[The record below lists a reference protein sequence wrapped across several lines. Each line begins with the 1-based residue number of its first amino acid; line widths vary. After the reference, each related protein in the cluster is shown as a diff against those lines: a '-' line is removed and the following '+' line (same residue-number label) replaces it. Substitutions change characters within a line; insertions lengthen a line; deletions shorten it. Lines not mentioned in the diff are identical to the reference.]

1 MTHFSLLQVARLTR
15 RIGLLAG
22 TALVSAC
29 SDVATQPELG
39 PTSFVN
45 IVVSCDAIVQ
55 HDGSQWRVNYCTLS
69 LDGGMTGGALIMPG
83 TFSTEQRGALEKFA
97 ACMNRKTSI
106 EQQRCYSMLEG

>member
-1 MTHFSLLQVARLTR
+1 MKPITVSQIARLTR
-15 RIGLLAG
+15 RIGLFLGAVV
-22 TALVSAC
+22 TTAC

-55 HDGSQWRVNYCTLS
+55 HDGSQWRVNYCTLA

-83 TFSTEQRGALEKFA
+83 TFSTEKKSALETFA
-97 ACMNRKTSI
+97 SCMNKKTSI